1 MPTYRHVWQGLV
13 LTLLMSVLA
22 LGPLSAQTPI
32 EPIVRSVLDEL
43 LSDDPDKRM
52 IAIERIALTS
62 HPQAAAT
69 LLALDE
75 ERLFRLPSGE
85 WLLFEANDSR
95 QKPEPA
101 ESVTVNNRL
110 RAAIEAALAF
120 IDLSHDDVKRR
131 LAAAKRLQDSETI
144 AYLDA
149 MESIGRKEQNVQ
161 VKQALM
167 LAIANLSLQSTQAE
181 RRLDAVRVLAASDE
195 VHARRK
201 LQDLLRKESG
211 QFLEPDESVR
221 QAAKLALKQMDE
233 RLRIFEML
241 AAVFFRLKFR

>member
-75 ERLFRLPSGE
+75 ERLFACHQASGFFSRL
-85 WLLFEANDSR
+85 
-95 QKPEPA
+95 
-101 ESVTVNNRL
+101 
-110 RAAIEAALAF
+110 
-120 IDLSHDDVKRR
+120 
-131 LAAAKRLQDSETI
+131 TI
-144 AYLDA
+144 AGK
-149 MESIGRKEQNVQ
+149 SPSRPNQ
-161 VKQALM
+161 
-167 LAIANLSLQSTQAE
+167 
-181 RRLDAVRVLAASDE
+181 
-195 VHARRK
+195 
-201 LQDLLRKESG
+201 
-211 QFLEPDESVR
+211 
-221 QAAKLALKQMDE
+221 
-233 RLRIFEML
+233 
-241 AAVFFRLKFR
+241 